1 MRYDVAAKVVL
12 SRCKSA
18 VLSLL
23 CGLPVTSAS
32 LIETRPQET
41 ASLRRSDFVFRATF
55 EDGSERLIL
64 LEFLSYWK
72 PLVPVRTLECRC
84 RHLLEEGLPVVTV
97 ILLLRSSSVAVE
109 CYQDEEVRY
118 TFRLVRVY
126 EFEARE
132 ILEKGPAC
140 LYPF

>member
-32 LIETRPQET
+32 LLEARPQET

-55 EDGSERLIL
+55 EDGTERLIL

-84 RHLLEEGLPVVTV
+84 RHLLEEKTSRGNGY
-97 ILLLRSSSVAVE
+97 SSVKAF
-109 CYQDEEVRY
+109 VRGGGVLSG
-118 TFRLVRVY
+118 RGSALHLS
-126 EFEARE
+126 AG
-132 ILEKGPAC
+132 KG
-140 LYPF
+140 L